1 MKNGQN
7 RNHYPDIRDAE
18 DLGAAYL
25 GSPNTAIMPP
35 KRKIDRAE
43 YGRRLADAEGGI
55 FTPSGY
61 LVPMKNKRRNTRY
74 EE

>member
-1 MKNGQN
+1 MINSS
-7 RNHYPDIRDAE
+7 IRTPE

-25 GSPNTAIMPP
+25 GNPHTAIMPP
-35 KRKIDRAE
+35 KLRIDRADC
-43 YGRRLADAEGGI
+43 GHRLAEAEGGV

-61 LVPMKNKRRNTRY
+61 LVPMKRRKNDH